1 MSAAIKLSA
10 VAMMLSVG
18 IVSALPATR
27 HGRIMV
33 GPPRPAV
40 PEGVPARTHQ
50 TLHPHAAM
58 CLRGGD
64 GDGGEA
70 AATEYLPPIDYVT
83 GVGIV
88 LLFYLIVEFPEF
100 SSLRGGAC
108 PLGLPSAAAC
118 TFCPDAACLYLQQ
131 VA

>member
-1 MSAAIKLSA
+1 MSAAMKLSA

-27 HGRIMV
+27 HGRGMV
-33 GPPRPAV
+33 GPPCPAGQ
-40 PEGVPARTHQ
+40 EGVPARTHQ

>member
-1 MSAAIKLSA
+1 MSVAIKLSA

-27 HGRIMV
+27 HGCIMV
-33 GPPRPAV
+33 GPPCPAV
-40 PEGVPARTHQ
+40 PQGVPARTHQ
-50 TLHPHAAM
+50 TLPPHSAM
-58 CLRGGD
+58 RLRGGD

-88 LLFYLIVEFPEF
+88 LIFYLIVEFPEF

-108 PLGLPSAAAC
+108 PCGLPSAGGRFAR
-118 TFCPDAACLYLQQ
+118 LHHLS
-131 VA
+131 

>member
-1 MSAAIKLSA
+1 MVVAIKLSA

-27 HGRIMV
+27 HGCIMV
-33 GPPRPAV
+33 GPPCPAV
-40 PEGVPARTHQ
+40 PQGVPARTHQ
-50 TLHPHAAM
+50 TLPPHSAM
-58 CLRGGD
+58 RLRGGD

-88 LLFYLIVEFPEF
+88 LIFYLIVEFPEF

-108 PLGLPSAAAC
+108 PCGLPSAGGRFAR
-118 TFCPDAACLYLQQ
+118 LHHLS
-131 VA
+131 